1 MTPFVLVGIYL
12 IFGRFLVEAKQGER
26 TFYGVTDERVLVVA
40 GLFGRKVQSLSLRHP

>member
-1 MTPFVLVGIYL
+1 VLSDSAAHADAGAL
-12 IFGRFLVEAKQGER
+12 DAELGSGER